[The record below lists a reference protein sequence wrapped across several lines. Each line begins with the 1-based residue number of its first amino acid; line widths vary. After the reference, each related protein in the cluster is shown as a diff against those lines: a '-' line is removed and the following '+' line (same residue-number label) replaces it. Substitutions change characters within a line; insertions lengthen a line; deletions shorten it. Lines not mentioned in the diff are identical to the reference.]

1 MAVSRDDH
9 QRFLAIVKDIPD
21 GCGDDVAKANTLSPR
36 FKLRIFV
43 NVHKSKG
50 VSYAQFRVTIIVY
63 IAKTDSIG
71 QNLARR
77 FCDLKNNKYF

>member
-21 GCGDDVAKANTLSPR
+21 GCGDNVAKANTLAPR

-43 NVHKSKG
+43 NVHKSNKLQQ
-50 VSYAQFRVTIIVY
+50 YKKKLDF
-63 IAKTDSIG
+63 KSININHYHELYN
-71 QNLARR
+71 QL
-77 FCDLKNNKYF
+77 LKINGF